1 MLVFGARAR
10 SAGVSGG
17 ASRRPTAKPP
27 TCIKD
32 KHTPN
37 LKNPNFLEIFY
48 TLTEEFELLD
58 KAFVEMKN
66 SECEIF
72 DLRRIKELR

>member
-1 MLVFGARAR
+1 VLVFGARAR

-48 TLTEEFELLD
+48 TLTEEFEL
-58 KAFVEMKN
+58 
-66 SECEIF
+66 
-72 DLRRIKELR
+72 